1 MTLDDQQP
9 SLDLESAAAAGTSET
24 KSETSK
30 RSQTSRRRTAVST
43 TNKTR
48 RTATFNDLLHKP
60 ARSRELVLRVPNDD
74 GDVIDLVVNLR
85 AIGAKDYDDLI
96 AKHPPTAEQKK
107 EGGSYNVDTFAPA
120 LIAACSHE
128 PKLTPNEAAE
138 IWNSPDWSRGEI
150 MELFLASVEVCS
162 KGLDVPFTG
171 SA

>member
-1 MTLDDQQP
+1 MTTDVQQP
-9 SLDLESAAAAGTSET
+9 SGDALTAAGDLTTNSEP
-24 KSETSK
+24 
-30 RSQTSRRRTAVST
+30 RRRQTSRRTKNVSST
-43 TNKTR
+43 TNKKR

-60 ARSRELVLRVPNDD
+60 ARSRELVLRVPNED
-74 GDVIDLVVNLR
+74 GDVIDLVVSLR

-96 AKHPPTAEQKK
+96 AKHPPTSEQKK

-120 LIAACSHE
+120 LISACSHD

-162 KGLDVPFTG
+162 KGLDVPFTE